1 MAKTKFLETGCYV
14 DGSRGDEAQNIDIV
28 SLARFL
34 APNETTERMVRES
47 KTQIDDWL
55 ISVAIDV
62 LNARPFTPAD
72 AYWGFVDGDF
82 GMWSVHDD

>member
-1 MAKTKFLETGCYV
+1 MANTNFLETGCYV
-14 DGSRGDEAQNIDIV
+14 DGSNGDEAQGIDIV
-28 SLARFL
+28 SLVRFL
-34 APNETTERMVRES
+34 VPNTTTARIVRES
-47 KTQIDDWL
+47 KTQIDAWL
-55 ISVAIDV
+55 INVAIDV